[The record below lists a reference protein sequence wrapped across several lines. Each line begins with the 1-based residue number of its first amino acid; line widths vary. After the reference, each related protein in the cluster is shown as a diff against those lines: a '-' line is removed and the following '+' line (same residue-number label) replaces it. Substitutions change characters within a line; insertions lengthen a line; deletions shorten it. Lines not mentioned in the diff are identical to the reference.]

1 MTAVQLYLVVAPL
14 VVLAIAGAYVWFTV
28 PPRSHR
34 R

>member
-1 MTAVQLYLVVAPL
+1 MTAVQLYLLIAPL
-14 VVLAIAGAYVWFTV
+14 VVLAVAAAYVWYTV